1 MASWISED
9 RFRSD
14 RNDSEWDCGLSSQEL
29 RNSFRSSNPILL
41 SEFDLWEKSLFKSR
55 SSALSCVGVSRL
67 DHSSKISTSSI
78 GGQCRMK
85 HSESPARQ
93 RWKSASR
100 LAPDGAP
107 RSHSEFGLRSALE
120 EGSMRR
126 TELIQRLRE
135 VHSRLDTQTDLLKT
149 KETQLQHSQ
158 SNTQCLELKHKQ
170 LAKALSVVEEQKEA
184 AELSHFEESCR
195 SADLQDKVL
204 QLEMDILKMKS
215 SLESRSTAQI
225 SASHSKPHLGRTM
238 PVTKDEFVREGQK
251 KAEREMKKLE
261 EALGEAEERAATLEA
276 EKDHALTQLRSYK
289 EDRQKVLRQMEEL
302 KQRFSMSLAAQS
314 ELQDQLSE
322 TRSRLGQLELEN
334 ELLTTKTLRLE
345 DNIEDLKSKLSS
357 ALAEKDRLVQEKAEL
372 HQRVQSLE
380 LELQRSQLGREGFT
394 QQVCDL
400 HSELTQAKSQA
411 SQQQQS
417 TLLMKEE
424 LHSAKEVNEKLSADL
439 AIAKDRLQETLQQLH
454 ELEAE
459 KLIQTNQIS
468 ALETERLQ
476 LIGEKEELMDVFDQ
490 GDQKELRDLKETC
503 CQLRELQEM
512 LEYEKKELEAHC
524 QSLEKKVQNVEAEY
538 GLKEQKLQLM
548 KEKMEQEKEELKRV
562 AAHWN
567 ERWLDAAM
575 TLQSTQAQLE
585 ETKKQQQETDAIIL
599 FHVCPQ
605 LREEAAE
612 KLETLEADRQN
623 MIQRLLEEKTHHEKE
638 LARIKKEAGALER
651 VELDACKQQ
660 LELER
665 NRSQT
670 LQQRLMGNPVSLEEM
685 DGELVQ
691 LKAEL
696 QKVWDMLKSRDTELE
711 EQQHELQSA
720 RGQVTQQNSE
730 VQRLEQQ
737 LAKRDQELKQRDLF
751 LKDLMRQR
759 DTEKTQAQIKI
770 TGLENELAG
779 LKDLKTI
786 QKLGT
791 QHDYQPIDSTMEEC
805 SRTTEQL
812 KQEKE
817 QDLQKVHSVKPPQQ
831 GKGERRSPLMK
842 RKETAVRADIID
854 PDQQRRLITEQLK
867 SLFKGK
873 EQMGDMASPMI
884 QRKAGSVL
892 DCGSKSPKVIKNAMD
907 MVRSEVKR
915 QQKCGLDSGV
925 HEKTGEHTA
934 EQFAPNKTKV
944 STADPGFKSSSKV

>member
-9 RFRSD
+9 RFTAN
-14 RNDSEWDCGLSSQEL
+14 RNDWEWDFDLSSQEV
-29 RNSFRSSNPILL
+29 RNPFRSSNHILL
-41 SEFDLWEKSLFKSR
+41 SEFDLWEKSLFKSQ
-55 SSALSCVGVSRL
+55 SSALSCVGVSRS

-78 GGQCRMK
+78 GSQCGMK
-85 HSESPARQ
+85 HSETAARQ
-93 RWKSASR
+93 RWQSASR
-100 LAPDGAP
+100 RAPDGAP
-107 RSHSEFGLRSALE
+107 RSHSEFEKRNALE
-120 EGSMRR
+120 ESSMRR

-135 VHSRLDTQTDLLKT
+135 VYSRLDTQTDLLKA
-149 KETQLQHSQ
+149 KESQLQHSQ
-158 SNTQCLELKHKQ
+158 STTQLLELKHKQ

-184 AELSHFEESCR
+184 AELGRFEESCR
-195 SADLQDKVL
+195 STDLQDKVL

-225 SASHSKPHLGRTM
+225 SASHSKPHLGKTM
-238 PVTKDEFVREGQK
+238 PVTKDEFVREK
-251 KAEREMKKLE
+251 KADREMKKLE
-261 EALGEAEERAATLEA
+261 EALGEAEERAASIGA
-276 EKDHALTQLRSYK
+276 EKDHALKQLRNYK
-289 EDRQKVLRQMEEL
+289 EDQQTVLSQMEEL
-302 KQRFSMSLAAQS
+302 KQRFSMSLAIQS

-334 ELLTTKTLRLE
+334 ELLTTKALRLE
-345 DNIEDLKSKLSS
+345 DNIEDLKSKLSN

-372 HQRVQSLE
+372 YQRVQSLE

-400 HSELTQAKSQA
+400 HSELTQTKSQA

-417 TLLMKEE
+417 ALLMKEE
-424 LHSAKEVNEKLSADL
+424 LQSVREANEKLSADL
-439 AIAKDRLQETLQQLH
+439 ATATERLQETLQHLH

-459 KLIQTNQIS
+459 KLIQTNQIA

-490 GDQKELRDLKETC
+490 GDQKELRDLRERC

-524 QSLEKKVQNVEAEY
+524 QGLEKKVQNVEAEY
-538 GLKEQKLQLM
+538 GLKEQELKLM
-548 KEKMEQEKEELKRV
+548 EEKMEQEKEELKRV

-567 ERWLDAAM
+567 ERWLDVAM
-575 TLQSTQAQLE
+575 ELQTTQAQLE
-585 ETKKQQQETDAIIL
+585 ETKKQQQESDA
-599 FHVCPQ
+599 

-612 KLETLEADRQN
+612 MAIKLETLESEMKDRQN
-623 MIQRLLEEKTHHEKE
+623 LIQRLLEEKTHYENE
-638 LARIKKEAGALER
+638 LTRVKKEAGALER
-651 VELDACKQQ
+651 VELDACRQQ

-670 LQQRLMGNPVSLEEM
+670 LQQRLMGNPMSLEEM

-696 QKVWDMLKSRDTELE
+696 QKVWEMLKNRDTELE

-720 RGQVTQQNSE
+720 RGKVTQQNSE

-751 LKDLMRQR
+751 LTDLMTQR
-759 DTEKTQAQIKI
+759 DTEKTEAQIKI
-770 TGLENELAG
+770 TALEDELAG

-786 QKLGT
+786 QKMST
-791 QHDYQPIDSTMEEC
+791 QHDSQPIDSLLEE
-805 SRTTEQL
+805 SNRTTEQL

-817 QDLQKVHSVKPPQQ
+817 HDLLKVHSVKDPQQ

-842 RKETAVRADIID
+842 RKETAVRSDIID
-854 PDQQRRLITEQLK
+854 PDQQRRLITDQLK
-867 SLFKGK
+867 SLFKGR
-873 EQMGDMASPMI
+873 EQMDDMAPPMI
-884 QRKAGSVL
+884 QRRTGSVL
-892 DCGSKSPKVIKNAMD
+892 DYGSKSPKVIKNTVD
-907 MVRSEVKR
+907 TVRSEVKR

-925 HEKTGEHTA
+925 HEKTGEPTA
-934 EQFAPNKTKV
+934 EQVAPDKEPQQLNC
-944 STADPGFKSSSKV
+944 STNQ

>member
-41 SEFDLWEKSLFKSR
+41 SEFDSWEKSLFKSR
-55 SSALSCVGVSRL
+55 SSALSCVGVSRS

-78 GGQCRMK
+78 GGQCGMK

-107 RSHSEFGLRSALE
+107 RSHSEFELRSALE
-120 EGSMRR
+120 ESSMRR

-135 VHSRLDTQTDLLKT
+135 VHSRLDSQTDLLKA

-158 SNTQCLELKHKQ
+158 STTQRLELKHKQ

-184 AELSHFEESCR
+184 AELSCFEESCR

-261 EALGEAEERAATLEA
+261 EALGEAEERAATLGA
-276 EKDHALTQLRSYK
+276 EKDHALTQLQSYK
-289 EDRQKVLRQMEEL
+289 EDRQKVLKHMEEL

-345 DNIEDLKSKLSS
+345 DSIEDLKSKLSS

-400 HSELTQAKSQA
+400 HSELSQAKSQA

-439 AIAKDRLQETLQQLH
+439 ATAKERLQETLQQLH

-459 KLIQTNQIS
+459 KLIQTNQLA

-524 QSLEKKVQNVEAEY
+524 QGLEKKVQNVEAEC

-567 ERWLDAAM
+567 ERWLDVAM

-585 ETKKQQQETDAIIL
+585 ETKKQQQETNA
-599 FHVCPQ
+599 

-612 KLETLEADRQN
+612 KLETLEAEMKDRQ
-623 MIQRLLEEKTHHEKE
+623 
-638 LARIKKEAGALER
+638 
-651 VELDACKQQ
+651 
-660 LELER
+660 
-665 NRSQT
+665 
-670 LQQRLMGNPVSLEEM
+670 
-685 DGELVQ
+685 
-691 LKAEL
+691 
-696 QKVWDMLKSRDTELE
+696 
-711 EQQHELQSA
+711 
-720 RGQVTQQNSE
+720 
-730 VQRLEQQ
+730 
-737 LAKRDQELKQRDLF
+737 
-751 LKDLMRQR
+751 
-759 DTEKTQAQIKI
+759 
-770 TGLENELAG
+770 
-779 LKDLKTI
+779 
-786 QKLGT
+786 
-791 QHDYQPIDSTMEEC
+791 
-805 SRTTEQL
+805 
-812 KQEKE
+812 
-817 QDLQKVHSVKPPQQ
+817 
-831 GKGERRSPLMK
+831 
-842 RKETAVRADIID
+842 
-854 PDQQRRLITEQLK
+854 
-867 SLFKGK
+867 
-873 EQMGDMASPMI
+873 
-884 QRKAGSVL
+884 
-892 DCGSKSPKVIKNAMD
+892 
-907 MVRSEVKR
+907 
-915 QQKCGLDSGV
+915 
-925 HEKTGEHTA
+925 
-934 EQFAPNKTKV
+934 
-944 STADPGFKSSSKV
+944 

>member
-1 MASWISED
+1 MASWISDD
-9 RFRSD
+9 RFTAN
-14 RNDSEWDCGLSSQEL
+14 RNDWEWDSDLSSQEV
-29 RNSFRSSNPILL
+29 RNPFRSSNPILL
-41 SEFDLWEKSLFKSR
+41 SEFNLWEKSLFKSR
-55 SSALSCVGVSRL
+55 SSALSCVRVSQS

-78 GGQCRMK
+78 GGQCGMK
-85 HSESPARQ
+85 HSETAARQ
-93 RWKSASR
+93 RWQSASR
-100 LAPDGAP
+100 RAPDGAP
-107 RSHSEFGLRSALE
+107 RSHSEFEIRNALE
-120 EGSMRR
+120 ESSMRR

-135 VHSRLDTQTDLLKT
+135 VHSRLDTQTDLLKA
-149 KETQLQHSQ
+149 KESQLQHSQ
-158 SNTQCLELKHKQ
+158 STTQLLELKHK

-184 AELSHFEESCR
+184 AELSRFEESCR
-195 SADLQDKVL
+195 STDLQDKVL
-204 QLEMDILKMKS
+204 QLEMDILKMKC
-215 SLESRSTAQI
+215 SLESTAQI
-225 SASHSKPHLGRTM
+225 SASHSKPHLGKTM
-238 PVTKDEFVREGQK
+238 PVTKDEFVREK

-261 EALGEAEERAATLEA
+261 EALGEAEERAASIGA
-276 EKDHALTQLRSYK
+276 EKDHALKQLRNHK
-289 EDRQKVLRQMEEL
+289 EDQQTVLSQMEEL
-302 KQRFSMSLAAQS
+302 KQRFSMSLAIQS

-345 DNIEDLKSKLSS
+345 DNIEDLKSKLSN

-372 HQRVQSLE
+372 YQRVQSLE

-400 HSELTQAKSQA
+400 HSELTQTKSQA

-417 TLLMKEE
+417 ALLMKEE
-424 LHSAKEVNEKLSADL
+424 LQSVREANEKLSADL
-439 AIAKDRLQETLQQLH
+439 ATATERLQETLQHLH

-459 KLIQTNQIS
+459 KLIQTNQIA

-490 GDQKELRDLKETC
+490 GDQKELRDLRERC

-524 QSLEKKVQNVEAEY
+524 QGLEKKVQNVEAEY
-538 GLKEQKLQLM
+538 GLKEQELKLM
-548 KEKMEQEKEELKRV
+548 EEKMEQEKEELKRV

-567 ERWLDAAM
+567 ERWLDVAM
-575 TLQSTQAQLE
+575 ELQATQAQLE
-585 ETKKQQQETDAIIL
+585 ETKKQQQETDA
-599 FHVCPQ
+599 P
-605 LREEAAE
+605 REEAAE
-612 KLETLEADRQN
+612 MAIKLETLESEMKDRQN
-623 MIQRLLEEKTHHEKE
+623 LIQRLLEEKTHYEKE
-638 LARIKKEAGALER
+638 LTRVKKEAGALER
-651 VELDACKQQ
+651 VELDACRQQ

-696 QKVWDMLKSRDTELE
+696 QKVWEMLKNRDTELE

-720 RGQVTQQNSE
+720 RGKVTQQNSE

-751 LKDLMRQR
+751 LTDLMTQR
-759 DTEKTQAQIKI
+759 DTEKTEAQIKI
-770 TGLENELAG
+770 TALEDELAG

-786 QKLGT
+786 QKMST
-791 QHDYQPIDSTMEEC
+791 QHDSQPIDSLLEE
-805 SRTTEQL
+805 SNRTTEQL

-817 QDLQKVHSVKPPQQ
+817 QDLLKVHSVKPPQQ

-842 RKETAVRADIID
+842 RKETAVRSDIID

-867 SLFKGK
+867 SLFKGR
-873 EQMGDMASPMI
+873 EQMGDMAPPMI
-884 QRKAGSVL
+884 QRRTGSVL
-892 DCGSKSPKVIKNAMD
+892 DCGSKSPKVIKNTVD
-907 MVRSEVKR
+907 TVRSEVKR

-925 HEKTGEHTA
+925 HEKTGEPTV
-934 EQFAPNKTKV
+934 EQVAPEKEPQHLNC
-944 STADPGFKSSSKV
+944 STNQ

>member
-9 RFRSD
+9 RFTAN
-14 RNDSEWDCGLSSQEL
+14 RNDWEWDFDLSSQEV
-29 RNSFRSSNPILL
+29 RNPFRSSNHILL
-41 SEFDLWEKSLFKSR
+41 SEFDLWEKSLFKSQ
-55 SSALSCVGVSRL
+55 SSALSCVGVSRS

-78 GGQCRMK
+78 GSQCGMK
-85 HSESPARQ
+85 HSETAARQ
-93 RWKSASR
+93 RWQSASR
-100 LAPDGAP
+100 RAPDGAP
-107 RSHSEFGLRSALE
+107 RSHSEFEKRNALE
-120 EGSMRR
+120 ESSMRR

-135 VHSRLDTQTDLLKT
+135 VYSRLDTQTDLLKA
-149 KETQLQHSQ
+149 KESQLQHSQ
-158 SNTQCLELKHKQ
+158 STTQLLELKHK

-184 AELSHFEESCR
+184 AELGRFEESCR
-195 SADLQDKVL
+195 STDLQDKVL

-225 SASHSKPHLGRTM
+225 SASHSKPHLGKTM
-238 PVTKDEFVREGQK
+238 PVTKDEFVREK
-251 KAEREMKKLE
+251 KADREMKKLE
-261 EALGEAEERAATLEA
+261 EALGEAEERAASIGA
-276 EKDHALTQLRSYK
+276 EKDHALKQLRNYK
-289 EDRQKVLRQMEEL
+289 EDQQTVLSQMEEL
-302 KQRFSMSLAAQS
+302 KQRFSMSLAIQS

-334 ELLTTKTLRLE
+334 ELLTTKALRLE
-345 DNIEDLKSKLSS
+345 DNIEDLKSKLSN

-372 HQRVQSLE
+372 YQRVQSLE

-400 HSELTQAKSQA
+400 HSELTQTKSQA

-417 TLLMKEE
+417 ALLMKEE
-424 LHSAKEVNEKLSADL
+424 LQSVREANEKLSADL
-439 AIAKDRLQETLQQLH
+439 ATATERLQETLQHLH

-459 KLIQTNQIS
+459 KLIQTNQIA

-490 GDQKELRDLKETC
+490 GDQKELRDLRERC

-524 QSLEKKVQNVEAEY
+524 QGLEKKVQNVEAEY
-538 GLKEQKLQLM
+538 GLKEQELKLM
-548 KEKMEQEKEELKRV
+548 EEKMEQEKEELKRV

-567 ERWLDAAM
+567 ERWLDVAM
-575 TLQSTQAQLE
+575 ELQTTQAQLE
-585 ETKKQQQETDAIIL
+585 ETKKQQQESDA
-599 FHVCPQ
+599 

-612 KLETLEADRQN
+612 MAIKLETLESEMKDRQN
-623 MIQRLLEEKTHHEKE
+623 LIQRLLEEKTHYENE
-638 LARIKKEAGALER
+638 LTRVKKEAGALER
-651 VELDACKQQ
+651 VELDACRQQ

-670 LQQRLMGNPVSLEEM
+670 LQQRLMGNPMSLEEM

-696 QKVWDMLKSRDTELE
+696 QKVWEMLKNRDTELE

-720 RGQVTQQNSE
+720 RGKVTQQNSE

-751 LKDLMRQR
+751 LTDLMTQR
-759 DTEKTQAQIKI
+759 DTEKTEAQIKI
-770 TGLENELAG
+770 TALEDELAG

-786 QKLGT
+786 QKMST
-791 QHDYQPIDSTMEEC
+791 QHDSQPIDSLLEAE
-805 SRTTEQL
+805 SNRTTEQL

-817 QDLQKVHSVKPPQQ
+817 HDLLKVHSVKDPQQ

-842 RKETAVRADIID
+842 RKETAVRSDIID
-854 PDQQRRLITEQLK
+854 PDQQRRLITDQLK
-867 SLFKGK
+867 SLFKGR
-873 EQMGDMASPMI
+873 EQMDDMAPPMI
-884 QRKAGSVL
+884 QRRTGSVL
-892 DCGSKSPKVIKNAMD
+892 DYGSKSPKVIKNTVD
-907 MVRSEVKR
+907 TVRSEVKR

-925 HEKTGEHTA
+925 HEKTGEPTA
-934 EQFAPNKTKV
+934 EQVAPDKEPQQLNC
-944 STADPGFKSSSKV
+944 STNQ